1 MTNEVLLYNEVSL
14 YSVVTFKEHG
24 HSGNTVK
31 GIVTSINGNEVKG
44 VVTSINGD
52 EITVE
57 DFNDQVWTMDV
68 NNASVSSIFS
78 GDKFK

>member
-1 MTNEVLLYNEVSL
+1 MKNADVQNEISL

-31 GIVTSINGNEVKG
+31 GIITSIE
-44 VVTSINGD
+44 GD
-52 EITVE
+52 EITVY

-68 NNASVSSIFS
+68 NNAKVSSIFS
-78 GDKFK
+78 GDVVK

>member
-1 MTNEVLLYNEVSL
+1 MKSKDSVSQSEVSL

-24 HSGNTVK
+24 FTR
-31 GIVTSINGNEVKG
+31 NEIKG

-57 DFNDQVWTMDV
+57 DFNDQVWTMNV

-78 GDKFK
+78 RDRVK

>member
-1 MTNEVLLYNEVSL
+1 MKNKYLASQSEVSL

-24 HSGNTVK
+24 FTGSD
-31 GIVTSINGNEVKG
+31 IKG

-57 DFNDQVWTMDV
+57 DFNDQVWTMNV
-68 NNASVSSIFS
+68 INASVSGIFS
-78 GDKFK
+78 GDKVK

>member
-1 MTNEVLLYNEVSL
+1 MKNTNVQNEISL

-24 HSGNTVK
+24 FTGNEVK
-31 GIVTSINGNEVKG
+31 GIVTSINGN
-44 VVTSINGD
+44 

-57 DFNDQVWTMDV
+57 DFNDQVWTMNV

-78 GDKFK
+78 GDKAK

>member
-1 MTNEVLLYNEVSL
+1 MKNKDSVLQSDVSL

-31 GIVTSINGNEVKG
+31 AI
-44 VVTSINGD
+44 VTSINGD
-52 EITVE
+52 EIITVE
-57 DFNDQVWTMDV
+57 DFNDRVWTMNI

-78 GDKFK
+78 GDRVK

>member
-1 MTNEVLLYNEVSL
+1 MKNNDVQNNVSL

-24 HSGNTVK
+24 FTGSEIK
-31 GIVTSINGNEVKG
+31 GIVTSINC
-44 VVTSINGD
+44 D

-57 DFNDQVWTMDV
+57 DFNDQVWTMNV

-78 GDKFK
+78 GDKAKWRNY

>member
-1 MTNEVLLYNEVSL
+1 MKNPDVKSEISL

-24 HSGNTVK
+24 FTGNEIK
-31 GIVTSINGNEVKG
+31 GI
-44 VVTSINGD
+44 VTSINGD

-57 DFNDQVWTMDV
+57 DFNDQVWTMNV

-78 GDKFK
+78 GDKVK

>member
-1 MTNEVLLYNEVSL
+1 MMKSNLNTLQHNDISL

-31 GIVTSINGNEVKG
+31 GIVTSIE
-44 VVTSINGD
+44 GD

-68 NNASVSSIFS
+68 NNASVSGIFS
-78 GDKFK
+78 GDKVK

>member
-1 MTNEVLLYNEVSL
+1 MKNNIQL

-24 HSGNTVK
+24 YTGNEVK
-31 GIVTSINGNEVKG
+31 GIVTY
-44 VVTSINGD
+44 INGD

-68 NNASVSSIFS
+68 NNASISSIFS
-78 GDKFK
+78 GDKVK